1 MPSTERKKSKFSNS
15 FFTHTKHHPVYLT
28 RIESQVCCLHS
39 RTNVQHILS
48 TCYFFFH
55 FIYLFLQIPMYAQ
68 CVHQVDKHI
77 NVYIICAKLSH
88 FCNKNPVIYK
98 NKYIFPLSLSWIHFS
113 LDRMECART
122 NKWAHAI
129 QIKHTQKKTPEEI
142 VTWKNCASK
151 GKKDMTLTERTKST

>member
-1 MPSTERKKSKFSNS
+1 MAMPSTERKKSKFSNS

-98 NKYIFPLSLSWIHFS
+98 NKYIFFRFLYREFIFLSIEWS
-113 LDRMECART
+113 ARGRT
-122 NKWAHAI
+122 SE
-129 QIKHTQKKTPEEI
+129 HTRFK
-142 VTWKNCASK
+142 
-151 GKKDMTLTERTKST
+151 